1 MAKVAEFQPDMVKI
15 GFCAVLVAFLPQTV
29 PAGACFAPAVRPWT
43 GTDAGRRAL
52 KAHRNRLSFEGPAMI
67 KWIIILLIVAAAA
80 SLLGMPALAG
90 AAATGARILIGIVLV
105 IFLLVILGVFA
116 VT

>member
-1 MAKVAEFQPDMVKI
+1 MEPPGTACVFLHRKYPIIEELRMV
-15 GFCAVLVAFLPQTV
+15 
-29 PAGACFAPAVRPWT
+29 
-43 GTDAGRRAL
+43 
-52 KAHRNRLSFEGPAMI
+52 

-90 AAATGARILIGIVLV
+90 AAATGARVLIGIVLV

>member
-1 MAKVAEFQPDMVKI
+1 MVDPTVNSILPGGLSGRI
-15 GFCAVLVAFLPQTV
+15 GEVGRGGLGPFSSSASVLLFWVGL
-29 PAGACFAPAVRPWT
+29 
-43 GTDAGRRAL
+43 GRRSHSKSKIVWL
-52 KAHRNRLSFEGPAMI
+52 RGLEVSMI

-90 AAATGARILIGIVLV
+90 AAATGARILIGVVLI
-105 IFLLVILGVFA
+105 IFLLIVLGVFA